1 MEQVISDKIK
11 RFATA
16 LRQKSNAEDGI
27 LNARMKLKSTFEQ
40 TQQPSPKPLRV
51 QTAWVNTQK
60 LAMKNSYKMLGMR
73 KLS

>member
-11 RFATA
+11 RFAKA

-27 LNARMKLKSTFEQ
+27 LNSRMKLKSTFEQ
-40 TQQPSPKPLRV
+40 TQQPSPEPLRV

-60 LAMKNSYKMLGMR
+60 LAMKNS
-73 KLS
+73 